1 MKNEPLVFERT
12 YKAHVSKVWAALTDP
27 EKMKHWYF
35 DIPEFRPE
43 IGTEFSFEAGTA
55 TKRYIHEC
63 KVTKAIPNKVI
74 AYTWRYPDVE
84 GNSEVSFEL
93 FEEGDETRLVLT
105 HSGLETF
112 PQNGDYAKSNFVGGW
127 THFTGALGEFLKK

>member
-93 FEEGDETRLVLT
+93 FEEGDETRFRTGNFPAKRRLCKKQFCWRLD
-105 HSGLETF
+105 TF
-112 PQNGDYAKSNFVGGW
+112 HRCAWRIP
-127 THFTGALGEFLKK
+127 